1 MENPIVMTTLVL
13 LGTVSLGIFS
23 YRRHTREHNELAP
36 RMVPWIII
44 ALGCLATSFTVL
56 IHLVNLL
63 GFETGRG

>member
-1 MENPIVMTTLVL
+1 MTTLVL
-13 LGTVSLGIFS
+13 VGTVCLGIFS

-44 ALGCLATSFTVL
+44 ALGCLATSFMVL

-63 GFETGRG
+63 GFETGQL